1 MKKTAIIL
9 AVVILSLSLLA
20 VASGCSPTEAQAE
33 SYVAIDINPS
43 VELVLDSDNKVLSLK
58 AVNEDAQVMLYG
70 EDGIIGLSVEKAAE
84 KIAELA
90 VEYKYVEEDATV
102 SITVSG
108 KNHKTQESIYAKVEA
123 GFKPVVEK
131 LNVKLEN
138 CVNIMYEKRLELLKE
153 RYPDNS
159 NVQAMDVA
167 KLRLVDSAM
176 LADFRLSFEDAA
188 AMTNA
193 ELAEVVSQAH
203 QRYKTIIQTIAQ
215 TAYDAAVSTYE
226 NAVQTALDSA
236 YIKVSLINGTRY
248 ATLRATHRSI
258 LTIAEAAEK
267 LQQMSGITDEQIEAI
282 GENLKLEGEKLEQFV
297 TDVKDQA
304 GQSIVESV
312 NYVVDRMYANMTESE
327 RQAWDQYVEDAQVTL
342 DGYRQ
347 QLELIAEDVKGQLQ
361 SALALIEGFTGLDFS
376 EIETF
381 EDFYNQVLT
390 AMENKIAEL
399 EQWFEDNLTAEEKQE
414 VKELQ
419 DKMSETVE
427 KAEQALIT
435 ALDKIKTE
443 AENFFNAAQQERLN

>member
-1 MKKTAIIL
+1 
-9 AVVILSLSLLA
+9 
-20 VASGCSPTEAQAE
+20 
-33 SYVAIDINPS
+33 
-43 VELVLDSDNKVLSLK
+43 
-58 AVNEDAQVMLYG
+58 
-70 EDGIIGLSVEKAAE
+70 
-84 KIAELA
+84 
-90 VEYKYVEEDATV
+90 
-102 SITVSG
+102 
-108 KNHKTQESIYAKVEA
+108 
-123 GFKPVVEK
+123 
-131 LNVKLEN
+131 
-138 CVNIMYEKRLELLKE
+138 
-153 RYPDNS
+153 
-159 NVQAMDVA
+159 
-167 KLRLVDSAM
+167 
-176 LADFRLSFEDAA
+176 
-188 AMTNA
+188 MTNA

-419 DKMSETVE
+419 DKMSETIE

>member
-1 MKKTAIIL
+1 
-9 AVVILSLSLLA
+9 
-20 VASGCSPTEAQAE
+20 
-33 SYVAIDINPS
+33 
-43 VELVLDSDNKVLSLK
+43 
-58 AVNEDAQVMLYG
+58 
-70 EDGIIGLSVEKAAE
+70 
-84 KIAELA
+84 
-90 VEYKYVEEDATV
+90 
-102 SITVSG
+102 
-108 KNHKTQESIYAKVEA
+108 
-123 GFKPVVEK
+123 
-131 LNVKLEN
+131 

-297 TDVKDQA
+297 TD
-304 GQSIVESV
+304 
-312 NYVVDRMYANMTESE
+312 
-327 RQAWDQYVEDAQVTL
+327 
-342 DGYRQ
+342 
-347 QLELIAEDVKGQLQ
+347 
-361 SALALIEGFTGLDFS
+361 
-376 EIETF
+376 
-381 EDFYNQVLT
+381 
-390 AMENKIAEL
+390 
-399 EQWFEDNLTAEEKQE
+399 
-414 VKELQ
+414 
-419 DKMSETVE
+419 
-427 KAEQALIT
+427 
-435 ALDKIKTE
+435 
-443 AENFFNAAQQERLN
+443 